1 MQDGPLDLLS
11 SPCQVKCLLELFEE
25 VSGVILPG
33 DPASAQSLASIGREK
48 TSSITTQMPVL
59 VFLTPAITP
68 LLPVLKTLKVSAS
81 FLLPSF
87 YERSSSSVYT
97 LHLKPSFFC
106 GFLHLIAAGLSTP
119 HLQRVVLRSYRW
131 KAELQNRRHCG
142 LPQTNSAAKYG
153 CPIPQQVVN
162 YALMVLVLKGN
173 VAAGLRLS
181 RASACSVA
189 LGAGCGTGG
198 YGGL

>member
-11 SPCQVKCLLELFEE
+11 SLCQVKCLLELFEE
-25 VSGVILPG
+25 VSGAILPG

-68 LLPVLKTLKVSAS
+68 LLPV
-81 FLLPSF
+81 
-87 YERSSSSVYT
+87 
-97 LHLKPSFFC
+97 LKPSFFC

-142 LPQTNSAAKYG
+142 LPQRNSAAKYG

-181 RASACSVA
+181 RASARSVA

-198 YGGL
+198 SGSPRCWWQDGAAYDYSSIAVF